1 MLKSDDASRSNG
13 TVLTL
18 QGTVDMYASPDLKG
32 RLDGLTDRRTDRI
45 VIDLSGVEF
54 IDSSGLAALVGTQ
67 RRMKKYEG
75 RLQLSGLSE
84 RVKDVFAL
92 MQLTDLFEIHAT
104 VDEAFTA

>member
-1 MLKSDDASRSNG
+1 G
-13 TVLTL
+13 
-18 QGTVDMYASPDLKG
+18 
-32 RLDGLTDRRTDRI
+32 
-45 VIDLSGVEF
+45 
-54 IDSSGLAALVGTQ
+54 GLAALVGTQ

-75 RLQLSGLSE
+75 RLQLSGLSD